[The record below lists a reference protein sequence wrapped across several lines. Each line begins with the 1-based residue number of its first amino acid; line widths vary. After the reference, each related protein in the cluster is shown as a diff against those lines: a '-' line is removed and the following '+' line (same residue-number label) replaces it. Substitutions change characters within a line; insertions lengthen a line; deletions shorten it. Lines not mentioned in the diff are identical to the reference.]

1 MVIWAKCNPIW
12 AKCDPIWQIHMKS
25 GQKCSRIAGRKF
37 NHSVAKHE
45 PRVARRGSRGQS
57 SCRTLCNRTNNSYL
71 LGLLRNVGL
80 IFGIVNERNV
90 GHGHCGL
97 GPGRERIQPLSSVLA
112 PGKGEWRREHG
123 AAEQGGGNRDEGG
136 VQTRRLLRGRGKGHS
151 RAPGKVAW
159 RGCVCGK
166 GHHGAGVGKVGR

>member
-123 AAEQGGGNRDEGG
+123 AAEQGGGNRDEAECGLAGCFGG
-136 VQTRRLLRGRGKGHS
+136 EE
-151 RAPGKVAW
+151 RAIVGPREKW
-159 RGCVCGK
+159 RGEGVCVERAITGPE
-166 GHHGAGVGKVGR
+166 

>member
-25 GQKCSRIAGRKF
+25 GHKCSRIAGRKF

-97 GPGRERIQPLSSVLA
+97 AAVESGYSRCRRCWPLEKESGEESMGLLNKEAVIGMRRSADSPAASGERKGP
-112 PGKGEWRREHG
+112 
-123 AAEQGGGNRDEGG
+123 
-136 VQTRRLLRGRGKGHS
+136 
-151 RAPGKVAW
+151 
-159 RGCVCGK
+159 
-166 GHHGAGVGKVGR
+166 